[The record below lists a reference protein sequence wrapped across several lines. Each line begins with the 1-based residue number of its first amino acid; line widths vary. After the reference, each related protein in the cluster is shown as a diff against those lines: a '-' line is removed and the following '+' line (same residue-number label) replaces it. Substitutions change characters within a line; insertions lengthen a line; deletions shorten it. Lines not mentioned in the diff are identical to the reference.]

1 MKRGTPQSFTGGA
14 SAVLDAAQ
22 DEARALG
29 YGWVSTEH
37 LLLGLIREA
46 DGLVAEVL
54 RSLGIGAE
62 GARVQVQNVCGR
74 GIQPPDSG
82 RLPLTSLCRQVLELA
97 ADQARRSRGPA
108 GQSPG
113 QVALTERASKAMR
126 LALREALRRGDG
138 YVGTEH
144 LLLALLDG
152 DNTARRMLAQL
163 GCDPA
168 AIRALLRR

>member
-1 MKRGTPQSFTGGA
+1 MPGQ
-14 SAVLDAAQ
+14 
-22 DEARALG
+22 
-29 YGWVSTEH
+29 
-37 LLLGLIREA
+37 
-46 DGLVAEVL
+46 
-54 RSLGIGAE
+54 
-62 GARVQVQNVCGR
+62 
-74 GIQPPDSG
+74 
-82 RLPLTSLCRQVLELA
+82 EL
-97 ADQARRSRGPA
+97 A

-113 QVALTERASKAMR
+113 QVPLTERASKAMR

>member
-97 ADQARRSRGPA
+97 ADQARRSRDPSI
-108 GQSPG
+108 GQ
-113 QVALTERASKAMR
+113 
-126 LALREALRRGDG
+126 
-138 YVGTEH
+138 EH
-144 LLLALLDG
+144 LLLALIREGRGEVVRIL
-152 DNTARRMLAQL
+152 TRL
-163 GCDPA
+163 GSDPA
-168 AIRALLRR
+168 ASQQGDEVGAAGSVAARRRVRRDRAPAARPPRWG